1 MIASLIASMIASLS
15 WSTPHDLFQ
24 EWHGEVGGD
33 KLKKLIEE
41 EENVV
46 VLYHESKTSK
56 SVFKAFETLNQLH
69 QTDFTFVRTK
79 EDCSAVGCDKL
90 PQLVF
95 FKQGLSNTY
104 EGDVTDA
111 SGRLNSLETTSLV
124 R

>member
-1 MIASLIASMIASLS
+1 MIASLS
-15 WSTPHDLFQ
+15 WSTPHNLFQ
-24 EWHGEVGGD
+24 EWHGEVSGD
-33 KLKKLIEE
+33 KLEKLIEE

-69 QTDFTFVRTK
+69 QTDITFVRTK

-90 PQLVF
+90 PQIVF

-111 SGRLNSLETTSLV
+111 SGRLNSLFTTSLV